1 MQAEDFKAL
10 QRAAW
15 SAAATP
21 WAKWW
26 EVFERGAQSV
36 NDRLV
41 ELACIAPG
49 QRVLDIASGLGEP
62 SFTAARRVGPN
73 GLVLGVDFAPD
84 MVARAAARA
93 RAMGATQVHFEE
105 HDAERLALGRQFDA
119 ALSRWGFML
128 MPEPVSA
135 LRAVRTHVRPDGLL
149 ALSWWA
155 EPERVPFLALQARA
169 CHELFGAPLPCEELP
184 GPMRFGRSG
193 AMEERLCQAGW
204 TVRASEEL
212 TVRLRLASVAEFL
225 TFESDMSSALQ
236 KAVEQHGPKARDQ
249 ALAWLEAHVQPYVQS
264 DGAVHLDSVVRLA
277 TAAAS

>member
-93 RAMGATQVHFEE
+93 RDGRDTGAF
-105 HDAERLALGRQFDA
+105 
-119 ALSRWGFML
+119 
-128 MPEPVSA
+128 
-135 LRAVRTHVRPDGLL
+135 
-149 ALSWWA
+149 
-155 EPERVPFLALQARA
+155 
-169 CHELFGAPLPCEELP
+169 
-184 GPMRFGRSG
+184 
-193 AMEERLCQAGW
+193 
-204 TVRASEEL
+204 
-212 TVRLRLASVAEFL
+212 
-225 TFESDMSSALQ
+225 
-236 KAVEQHGPKARDQ
+236 
-249 ALAWLEAHVQPYVQS
+249 
-264 DGAVHLDSVVRLA
+264 
-277 TAAAS
+277 

>member
-135 LRAVRTHVRPDGLL
+135 LRAVRTHVRPDCWRCHGGPSLS
-149 ALSWWA
+149 ACLSWPCRHA
-155 EPERVPFLALQARA
+155 RVTSCLDHLCRAKSCPGLCALVAPAPWRSVCVKPAGQCAQARN
-169 CHELFGAPLPCEELP
+169 
-184 GPMRFGRSG
+184 
-193 AMEERLCQAGW
+193 
-204 TVRASEEL
+204 
-212 TVRLRLASVAEFL
+212 
-225 TFESDMSSALQ
+225 
-236 KAVEQHGPKARDQ
+236 
-249 ALAWLEAHVQPYVQS
+249 
-264 DGAVHLDSVVRLA
+264 
-277 TAAAS
+277 